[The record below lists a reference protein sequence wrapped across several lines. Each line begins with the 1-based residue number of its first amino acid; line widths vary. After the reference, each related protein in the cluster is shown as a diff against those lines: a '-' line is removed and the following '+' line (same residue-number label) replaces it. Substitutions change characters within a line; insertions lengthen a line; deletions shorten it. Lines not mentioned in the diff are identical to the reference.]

1 MIRIALFLSFA
12 LLLAGRSFAQV
23 YGTPVR
29 SWDFANGIP
38 ENWEVGISSLFN
50 VAHWEYRGPD
60 TTPNTQVGAR
70 GSCSA
75 IASPISSPTQ
85 NNGFVIFDGNYW
97 DDPGSA
103 CGAGLGSGQD
113 PAPHTAWLITESFDL
128 TGINTCVLTFQQQY
142 RHFQTTTTVHLS
154 TDDGATWIQI
164 ASNEG
169 IQSPNS
175 EWKTVN
181 ISEWAA
187 NQPNVRLKF
196 QYQGTYYWWLLD
208 DITIYTPN
216 ENDLLITRVQYT
228 DNATIDG
235 IASLANLEYNQ
246 YPLAI
251 LPALKFRTQILNIGG
266 NNQTGVRLNARV
278 IQNNT
283 TTTYNQTGQPG
294 DVEVAASANLSITGS
309 HTPNAGVGDYKVLFS
324 VLQDATDDS
333 PENNL
338 DSLDFKITPY
348 TYAKDE
354 GPMIDSNSPDNFYNQ
369 YQVAYG
375 NFFENKGS
383 IHYCHTIQGAVATG
397 TQIGKEVRGVVYNQS
412 LDTLLAYTTP
422 YTVNFGDLN
431 EPGEE
436 RLVYLDFETPFAME
450 TDSIYFMAIEEV
462 DSIQP
467 FLMARN
473 GRSIGESSL
482 IRYNNINASFTS
494 NKSFIIRLTILPQN
508 QNPGCTDPTAVNYES
523 DASLEDGSCDYA
535 GCTNEDADNYNGEAT
550 FDDGTCL
557 VAGCTESEADNYNP
571 LATYQAVPC
580 IYRGCTSFTALN
592 FDPQANEDD
601 STCVFLYTDVTT
613 QVLGGCPPFNLHIN
627 NNNDFT
633 PEATCLYTLNGVEV
647 SGECSNSFDLQIDE
661 PGVYELSYTITI
673 GNSIADT
680 TLTLNVFSPSAQPQL
695 SFDITSHEV
704 QCENCGG
711 DNISWYLNGELVEA
725 GLNSILNAEL
735 DGVTQNGYYYVV
747 TTNSFGCSVA
757 SDSISVAQPHL
768 AISSEGGCAPLT
780 VYFNNLTDTISG
792 LVCSLNTG
800 IGVIENFTGQV
811 PVEYEAAGNYNPVLT
826 CSTSDASG
834 TTETAIQINA
844 TEIPLLAVDSAS
856 QQIVCTNANLFM
868 DFLWNVDGNIL
879 VGGSSQPLGSDVYQL
894 QAYTEN
900 GCGGNNLLI
909 VNDVAQ
915 ATDYSQRVYPN
926 PASASI
932 TITNPEL
939 KPFRIIN
946 ATGHVVFESK
956 AHSSWQSIDT
966 ALWPSG
972 VYLVQWMQSGNR
984 DAVRFEISR

>member
-1 MIRIALFLSFA
+1 MIRISLFLSFS
-12 LLLAGRSFAQV
+12 LLLAEQTFAQV
-23 YGTPVR
+23 YGTPVQT
-29 SWDFANGIP
+29 WDFANGIP
-38 ENWEVGISSLFN
+38 ENWEVGVTSLFN

-60 TTPNTQVGAR
+60 TTPNNLVGAR

-75 IASPISSPTQ
+75 IAAPISSPSQ

-97 DDPGSA
+97 DDPGNA
-103 CGAGLGSGQD
+103 CGAGLGSGPD

-142 RHFQTTTTVHLS
+142 RHFQASTTVHIS
-154 TDDGATWIQI
+154 TDDGASWIQI

-175 EWKTVN
+175 EWKSVN

-208 DITIYTPN
+208 DITVYSPN

-228 DNATIDG
+228 DNATVDG
-235 IASLANLEYNQ
+235 IPSLANQEYNQ

-251 LPALKFRTQILNIGG
+251 LPSLKFKSQILNIGG
-266 NNQTGVRLNARV
+266 NSQSGVRLNARV
-278 IQNNT
+278 IHNNT
-283 TTTYNQTGQPG
+283 TTTYNQTGQPTV
-294 DVEVAASANLSITGS
+294 VEVGAAASLAITGN

-333 PENNL
+333 PGNNL
-338 DSLDFKITPY
+338 DSLDFQVTPF

-354 GPMIDSNSPDNFYNQ
+354 GPMVDSNSPDNFYDQ
-369 YQVAYG
+369 YQVSYG
-375 NFFENKGS
+375 NFFENKGPT
-383 IHYCHTIQGAVATG
+383 HYCHTIQAAVATG

-412 LDTLLAYTTP
+412 VVTLLAFTP
-422 YTVNFGDLN
+422 PYIVNFGDLN

-436 RLVYLDFETPFAME
+436 RLIYLDFDTPFAML
-450 TDSIYFMAIEEV
+450 TDSIYYMAVEEV

-494 NKSFIIRLTILPQN
+494 NKSFLIRLTILPQN
-508 QNPGCTDPTAVNYES
+508 QNPGCTDQLAVNYES
-523 DASLEDGSCDYA
+523 DATLEDGSCDYA
-535 GCTNEDADNYNGEAT
+535 GCTNEDADNFNSEAT

-557 VAGCTESEADNYNP
+557 VAGCTDSEADNYNP

-592 FDPQANEDD
+592 FNPQANEDD

-627 NNNDFT
+627 NNNEFT
-633 PEATCLYTLNGVEV
+633 PEATCLYTLNGEVV
-647 SGECSNSFDLQIDE
+647 SGECSGSFDLEIAE

-680 TLTLNVFSPSAQPQL
+680 TLTVNVFSPSAQPQL
-695 SFDITSHEV
+695 SFDINSNEV
-704 QCENCGG
+704 QCTNCGS
-711 DNISWYLNGELVEA
+711 DDIAWYLNGELIETSQ
-725 GLNSILNAEL
+725 NSILNAEL
-735 DGVTQNGYYYVV
+735 DGITQNGYYYVV

-757 SDSISVAQPHL
+757 SDSVSVAQPHL
-768 AISSEGGCAPLT
+768 AISSSNGCAPVT
-780 VYFNNLTDTISG
+780 IYFNNLTDTISG

-800 IGVIENFTGQV
+800 ISVIDNFTGQIA
-811 PVEYEAAGNYNPVLT
+811 VEYEAAGNYEPVLS
-826 CSTSDASG
+826 CSMVDASG
-834 TTETAIQINA
+834 TTGTSIAIYE

-856 QQIVCTNANLFM
+856 QQIVCTNSNLFT

-879 VGGSSQPLGSDVYQL
+879 VGGSSQPLGNDVYQL
-894 QAYTEN
+894 QAYNEN

-909 VNDVAQ
+909 VNGVTQTGDS
-915 ATDYSQRVYPN
+915 DRHVYPN
-926 PASASI
+926 PASTSV
-932 TITNPEL
+932 TITNPDL

-946 ATGHVVFESK
+946 ATGHVVFESR
-956 AHSSWQSIDT
+956 AISASQSIDT
-966 ALWPSG
+966 TLWPTG
-972 VYLVQWMQSGNR
+972 VYLIQWLQSTNR
-984 DAVRFEISR
+984 EAVRFEISR